1 MLEKIKATY
10 ELQKAKRAERK
21 SRPWGKKQKIIFLA
35 FLGIMVAYI
44 AVSAVIASYGNVQEV
59 TGQAQEVVIPTLE
72 LDINAVDVAVLCII
86 GGAIAV
92 IKIRKHL
99 KNKKEDNR

>member
-1 MLEKIKATY
+1 MLEKIKAAY

-44 AVSAVIASYGNVQEV
+44 VVSAVIANSSNIQDGTE
-59 TGQAQEVVIPTLE
+59 QAQEVVIPTLE
-72 LDINAVDVAVLCII
+72 LNINAVDVVVLCII

-92 IKIRKHL
+92 IKIRKYL